1 MKWIVNLYNR
11 YPLAVIAGGF
21 AVFFVVTVLIMKY
34 KNRKDAIAK
43 LQSTSP
49 EAMDLSYLGQTN
61 LPRGIRNNNPG
72 NLIKTSIS
80 WMGKLTPSGD
90 TRFEQFE
97 KFVYGLRAKIRDLRG
112 DIKNKGK
119 NTLEL
124 LIYEYA
130 PPFENN
136 TESYINNVAQRT
148 GFSRTQI
155 LQGTKEEL
163 RLITKAMAI
172 SENGNPQSYIGRNE
186 WFDDAMY
193 NAAWDLS
200 LT

>member
-136 TESYINNVAQRT
+136 TESYINNVSQRT
-148 GFSRTQI
+148 GFARKQI